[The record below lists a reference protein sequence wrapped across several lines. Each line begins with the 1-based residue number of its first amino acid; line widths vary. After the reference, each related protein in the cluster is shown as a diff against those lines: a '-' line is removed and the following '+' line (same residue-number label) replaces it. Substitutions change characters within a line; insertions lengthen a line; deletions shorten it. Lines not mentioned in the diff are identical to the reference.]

1 MALNFSDADKEKY
14 ITGQYLKEIKLY
26 FPQLNLTVLND
37 EIYEESLS
45 LEEAIFDGNSA
56 LSIIG
61 CISNRFSIDIR
72 NKGVKLKKK
81 NIQVSIRI
89 DGGEWQR
96 IFTGYVDSVENVRDR
111 SYQKLMCF
119 DVLYKYSDKNFYN
132 TYAALNFPITI
143 KTLRDAIFSYIGIQ
157 QQVTDLAN
165 DTVTISKTIEDGELA
180 VIDALRAVC
189 QMNGVFGKIDAYGIF
204 KYVDV
209 TVSQEIMPYPNLIYP
224 DQAYPASGRGDFNY
238 IDSYREGSLWFDD
251 YSLAELTG
259 VTVRDGISDT
269 EYGSYGSTGNMLL
282 IEGNIWCN
290 GLGQSV
296 KNTIAHNIF
305 EKVRYIAY
313 QPFNVTVPGLP
324 YIECGDSITLYVYD
338 YSSGEPE
345 TVVMAF
351 SVLTRYL
358 KGMQWMTDAYDAKGN
373 EYQPEVIPIERSSGG
388 NSRDVEQ
395 VKKDVSEL
403 QTEVSGKQNF
413 INSDLLVPTGSGST
427 GDLCFYSPN
436 GDGDNRKDLYRY
448 ENGHWVEIFPVNVIT
463 DAVTPTTI
471 GKLRNIVISNYDIG
485 AGAQL
490 DEGTIYLVVD

>member
-14 ITGQYLKEIKLY
+14 ITGQYLKEVKLY

-61 CISNRFSIDIR
+61 CISNRFSIEIR

-81 NIQVSIRI
+81 DIQVSIRI

-209 TVSQEIMPYPNLIYP
+209 TVPQEIMPYPNLIYP

-290 GLGQSV
+290 GLNQSV

-358 KGMQWMTDAYDAKGN
+358 KGMQWMTDTYDAKGN
-373 EYQPEVIPIERSSGG
+373 EYQPEVKPVSYQSNTEQQITIIENEISGIG
-388 NSRDVEQ
+388 GRIDDIDS
-395 VKKDVSEL
+395 
-403 QTEVSGKQNF
+403 
-413 INSDLLVPTGSGST
+413 
-427 GDLCFYSPN
+427 
-436 GDGDNRKDLYRY
+436 
-448 ENGHWVEIFPVNVIT
+448 
-463 DAVTPTTI
+463 TI
-471 GKLRNIVISNYDIG
+471 GGISSDIDNMSG
-485 AGAQL
+485 DIDDMSGDIDDMNSAIESLTEEVTGISTEL
-490 DEGTIYLVVD
+490 SSLITYGTTDLNPGVTTLATGHVYLMYE